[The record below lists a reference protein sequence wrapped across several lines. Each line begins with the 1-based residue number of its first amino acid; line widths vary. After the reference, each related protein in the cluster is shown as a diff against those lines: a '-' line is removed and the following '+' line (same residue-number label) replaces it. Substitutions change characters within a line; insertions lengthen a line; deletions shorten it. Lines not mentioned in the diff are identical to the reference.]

1 MRDYAGEIP
10 VFLEADLFEA
20 GWDGSLNP
28 YPGETVR
35 QVAMRSLRKSIVKK
49 FSDGTDVEAN
59 KRALELFLSVNSSCS
74 QYISTVSQQLTELQ
88 AIAFGEAKDFIYNFF
103 YRDGVS
109 CVLNTASISEFI
121 GWGNGAAVGSS
132 GTDFLSKVGTS
143 TMAATNPALHQFF
156 KQAIADDPV
165 WSSVESTRSERLGYA
180 LVRGSRLS
188 FVPKTTEIS
197 RTICTEPLCNMF
209 LQKGVGIA
217 IERQLRKVC
226 GIDLT
231 NQQFKNRTMARL
243 GSKTDIFGT
252 IDLSS
257 ASDSMSI
264 GLVREFFPRQVV
276 SWLELT
282 RSPVTILP
290 DGTEV
295 ELHMVSSMGNAF
307 TFPLQTLYFLSLV
320 YGAYRALGFMPRFPF
335 GHSFGNLA
343 VNGDD
348 IIVIRRA
355 YALVCQLLSLTG
367 FKVNVDKSF
376 NEGFFRESCG
386 GDYYLGENV
395 RGVYIK
401 RLKDDADRYSA
412 INRLNC
418 WSAAHGILLNH
429 TVSFLRK
436 GLRTLYVPFDEMDT
450 AGLKVPSS
458 MITPRKSKAT
468 GGLLYRYLHLVPTE
482 VSISSLEA
490 RPEKLKGWFPNHD
503 AILLAALAGT
513 LRTGKVVT
521 RSSRRSTRIRQRS
534 SSRWDWIPADQRLC
548 AGFGGRWKSAVE
560 LNFTSF

>member
-10 VFLEADLFEA
+10 VFLELDLLEA
-20 GWDGSLNP
+20 GWDGSLNA
-28 YPGETVR
+28 YPGETSR

-49 FSDGTDVEAN
+49 FSDGDEPEAN
-59 KRALELFLSVNSSCS
+59 RRALDLFLDVNKSCASYTNTSS
-74 QYISTVSQQLTELQ
+74 Q
-88 AIAFGEAKDFIYNFF
+88 AISEAELLAFGEAKSFIHDFF
-103 YRDGVS
+103 YGNRDSCLLNVS
-109 CVLNTASISEFI
+109 SISKNM
-121 GWGNGAAVGSS
+121 GWGNGASVGSK

-143 TMAATNPALHQFF
+143 SMAATDSTLHSFF
-156 KQAIADDPV
+156 KQAIADDPL
-165 WSSVESTRSERLGYA
+165 WSSVESTRSEKSGYA

-209 LQKGVGIA
+209 LQKGIGVTIEERLREVG
-217 IERQLRKVC
+217 
-226 GIDLT
+226 GIDLAK
-231 NQQFKNRTMARL
+231 QQFKNRIMAQL

-257 ASDSMSI
+257 ASDSMSL

-276 SWLELT
+276 YWLELT
-282 RSPVTILP
+282 RSPLTILP

-320 YGAYRALGFMPRFPF
+320 YGAYKILGFTPRFPH

-348 IIVIRRA
+348 IIVIRKA
-355 YALVCQLLSLTG
+355 YAFVCRLLSISG

-386 GDYYLGENV
+386 GDFYLGENV

-401 RLKDDADRYSA
+401 SLKDDADRYSA
-412 INRLNC
+412 INRLVS
-418 WSAAHGILLNH
+418 WSAVHGVTLRH
-429 TVSFLRK
+429 TISYLRR
-436 GLRTLYVPFDEMDT
+436 GLRSLYVPPDEMDT
-450 AGLKVPSS
+450 AGLKVPFALA
-458 MITPRKSKAT
+458 PKRLNRYT
-468 GGLLYRYLHLVPTE
+468 GGNLYRYLEIKSKEL
-482 VSISSLEA
+482 SITTLESH
-490 RPEKLKGWFPNHD
+490 PEKLRGWFSNHD

-513 LRTGKVVT
+513 LRSGKVVT
-521 RSSRRSTRIRQRS
+521 RSSRRSTRVRQRS

-548 AGFGGRWKSAVE
+548 AGFGGRWKFAVE
-560 LNFTSF
+560 LNLF